1 MDVFKNLDEY
11 LKKDFNKS
19 TIVQINNNK
28 YIYPYNFI
36 NNNII
41 SDSSL
46 NKYYKYCIKNQ
57 TFLVHDNKVFDM
69 IEQLD
74 NQKAFEQLRLERE
87 KEKKKIYQNLF
98 NKDNKKDEQFEEY
111 NNINLNNFLDK
122 LRDKKNTE
130 DQGYNI
136 IYSIMKLLKNRKK
149 VHKKKI
155 FTKMNSL
162 LEQKKNFYINKYNE
176 LFNSPDNDIIEKN
189 SRKLNKVKKIK
200 FNEMKMSKSENPI
213 KENENENE
221 NENNFLFYKTGEIKK
236 DNNFAEN
243 IKDAKDEYSKN
254 NILCF
259 SEKKSNNNK
268 LNISNYIKRKDSL
281 PIEKK
286 NDIIRNLFSEKKTI
300 NDKIIYNQQDL
311 FKYKLNKINK
321 INKINKLNKIKSFPN
336 FSNSL
341 SKNLKDENALE
352 KIKNER
358 NNNQFSWEKI
368 NKYENIKQINSL
380 ILDNKS
386 FNKNSFGNIHHNKII
401 NKKLL
406 LDFNIKEKEIKNKA
420 QELLN
425 LINNNYKK
433 KEKINYENKNNKKL
447 KYNYSQIDLKKEI
460 EKYKRKKHKNKH
472 KDNNRNKSKIEY
484 NINHII
490 YENKGK
496 YKLGVTNKYI
506 FPNNEPD
513 SFDNLKNY
521 LVYEVKKQLIKK
533 NTNDL
538 VKINKNE
545 IIKKLNK
552 KFRLTERDFL
562 KNSLE

>member
-122 LRDKKNTE
+122 LRDKKNSE

-176 LFNSPDNDIIEKN
+176 LFNNPDNDIIEKN

-200 FNEMKMSKSENPI
+200 FNEMKMSKS
-213 KENENENE
+213 
-221 NENNFLFYKTGEIKK
+221 
-236 DNNFAEN
+236 
-243 IKDAKDEYSKN
+243 
-254 NILCF
+254 
-259 SEKKSNNNK
+259 
-268 LNISNYIKRKDSL
+268 
-281 PIEKK
+281 
-286 NDIIRNLFSEKKTI
+286 
-300 NDKIIYNQQDL
+300 
-311 FKYKLNKINK
+311 
-321 INKINKLNKIKSFPN
+321 
-336 FSNSL
+336 
-341 SKNLKDENALE
+341 
-352 KIKNER
+352 
-358 NNNQFSWEKI
+358 
-368 NKYENIKQINSL
+368 
-380 ILDNKS
+380 
-386 FNKNSFGNIHHNKII
+386 
-401 NKKLL
+401 
-406 LDFNIKEKEIKNKA
+406 
-420 QELLN
+420 
-425 LINNNYKK
+425 
-433 KEKINYENKNNKKL
+433 
-447 KYNYSQIDLKKEI
+447 
-460 EKYKRKKHKNKH
+460 
-472 KDNNRNKSKIEY
+472 
-484 NINHII
+484 
-490 YENKGK
+490 
-496 YKLGVTNKYI
+496 
-506 FPNNEPD
+506 
-513 SFDNLKNY
+513 
-521 LVYEVKKQLIKK
+521 
-533 NTNDL
+533 
-538 VKINKNE
+538 
-545 IIKKLNK
+545 
-552 KFRLTERDFL
+552 
-562 KNSLE
+562 

>member
-1 MDVFKNLDEY
+1 MER
-11 LKKDFNKS
+11 
-19 TIVQINNNK
+19 IIIQINNNK

-321 INKINKLNKIKSFPN
+321 INKLNKIKSFPN

-447 KYNYSQIDLKKEI
+447 KYNYSQIDLKN
-460 EKYKRKKHKNKH
+460 KNKH

>member
-176 LFNSPDNDIIEKN
+176 LFNNPDNDILEKN
-189 SRKLNKVKKIK
+189 SRKLNKVKRIK

-236 DNNFAEN
+236 NNNLDEN
-243 IKDAKDEYSKN
+243 IKDEYSKN

-259 SEKKSNNNK
+259 SEKKTNNNK
-268 LNISNYIKRKDSL
+268 LNISNYINRKDSF

-286 NDIIRNLFSEKKTI
+286 NDIIRNLFSEKKSI
-300 NDKIIYNQQDL
+300 NDKIINNQQDL
-311 FKYKLNKINK
+311 FKHKLNKINRINKLNKINK
-321 INKINKLNKIKSFPN
+321 IK
-336 FSNSL
+336 
-341 SKNLKDENALE
+341 
-352 KIKNER
+352 
-358 NNNQFSWEKI
+358 
-368 NKYENIKQINSL
+368 
-380 ILDNKS
+380 
-386 FNKNSFGNIHHNKII
+386 
-401 NKKLL
+401 
-406 LDFNIKEKEIKNKA
+406 
-420 QELLN
+420 
-425 LINNNYKK
+425 
-433 KEKINYENKNNKKL
+433 
-447 KYNYSQIDLKKEI
+447 
-460 EKYKRKKHKNKH
+460 
-472 KDNNRNKSKIEY
+472 
-484 NINHII
+484 
-490 YENKGK
+490 
-496 YKLGVTNKYI
+496 
-506 FPNNEPD
+506 
-513 SFDNLKNY
+513 
-521 LVYEVKKQLIKK
+521 
-533 NTNDL
+533 
-538 VKINKNE
+538 
-545 IIKKLNK
+545 
-552 KFRLTERDFL
+552 
-562 KNSLE
+562 